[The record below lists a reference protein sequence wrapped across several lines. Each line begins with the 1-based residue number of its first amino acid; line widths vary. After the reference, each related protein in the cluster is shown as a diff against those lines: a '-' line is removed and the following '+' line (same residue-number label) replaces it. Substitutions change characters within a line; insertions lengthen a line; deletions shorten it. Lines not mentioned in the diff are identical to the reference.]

1 MATLGTTMVIGIM
14 IMLLVNVLRI
24 GSSSS
29 RDGSPK
35 VVVVGVVAV
44 VVAGVMIVVVVA
56 REGGIFNKI
65 VVVEI
70 LEVDVDVVD
79 VHRHRGIIVGTIA
92 TATIDLTTR
101 KIIEMM
107 KTVSRLYHVQSI

>member
-1 MATLGTTMVIGIM
+1 
-14 IMLLVNVLRI
+14 
-24 GSSSS
+24 
-29 RDGSPK
+29 
-35 VVVVGVVAV
+35 
-44 VVAGVMIVVVVA
+44 
-56 REGGIFNKI
+56 

-79 VHRHRGIIVGTIA
+79 FHRHRGIIVGTIA